1 MLKEKI
7 CGEILDHL
15 KPYGVLDTD
24 KTRKQLSVLPIYT
37 VLPIYNNENKTSI
50 ENIVTYLDKTN
61 NTVLMGI
68 KFSNTDYYS
77 IFEFILDKNVVD
89 GNITLSEWI
98 FVSCIKEGFLNKFG
112 IDKKI
117 ILENKVNEEN
127 GHDNIVAVKDGDE
140 YYLLLKDTYREMPD
154 WTYINDRSYLC
165 CFLNI
170 VDFIVGG
177 NKINLK
183 IKTYNRGSD
192 FEIKNI
198 DGVPHKVIK
207 LRKDIGEFLTQS
219 KKYELEFS
227 CEILM
232 NIPAYDLKLNDDNWS
247 LWNFNKLSINGRIRL
262 TVCNS
267 FKKSIELAL
276 LDNKYYVPDSTSNLG
291 YELSMYWNYETN
303 NS

>member
-15 KPYGVLDTD
+15 KPYGVLDID
-24 KTRKQLSVLPIYT
+24 KTRKQISVIPFFNI
-37 VLPIYNNENKTSI
+37 ENKTSI
-50 ENIVTYLDKTN
+50 ENIVTHLDKTN

-68 KFSNTDYYS
+68 KFSNTDYYF
-77 IFEFILDKNVVD
+77 IFEFILGKNVVN

-127 GHDNIVAVKDGDE
+127 RHDDIVAVKDGDE
-140 YYLLLKDTYREMPD
+140 YYLLLTYKEIPD
-154 WTYINDRSYLC
+154 WTHINDRSYLC

-183 IKTYNRGSD
+183 ITTYNRGSD

-198 DGVPHKVIK
+198 DGVLHKVIK

-219 KKYELEFS
+219 KKYELEFG

-262 TVCNS
+262 TVCKS

-276 LDNKYYVPDSTSNLG
+276 EDNKCYVPDSTSNLG
-291 YELSMYWNYETN
+291 YELSMYWNYETTD
-303 NS
+303 S

>member
-15 KPYGVLDTD
+15 KPYGVLDTN

-37 VLPIYNNENKTSI
+37 VLPIYNIENKTSI
-50 ENIVTYLDKTN
+50 ENIVTYSDKTN

-77 IFEFILDKNVVD
+77 IFEFILGKNVVD

-98 FVSCIKEGFLNKFG
+98 FVSCIKEEFLNMFG

-127 GHDNIVAVKDGDE
+127 RHDDIVAVKDGDE

-154 WTYINDRSYLC
+154 WTNINDRSYLC

-183 IKTYNRGSD
+183 ITTYNRGSD

-198 DGVPHKVIK
+198 DGVLHKVIK

-219 KKYELEFS
+219 KKYELEFG

-276 LDNKYYVPDSTSNLG
+276 EDNKYYVSDSTSNLG